1 MQDVFLAEDTVYIPF
16 EDQREEYI
24 QSDFG
29 LLFMGSE
36 TNTVGRPWSFD
47 QVRKKLNT
55 KQLKKK
61 VLPED
66 VPFKWGIIYECIM
79 FYQSA

>member
-36 TNTVGRPWSFD
+36 TIIVERPWSFD
-47 QVRKKLNT
+47 QVRKSQT
-55 KQLKKK
+55 
-61 VLPED
+61 EH
-66 VPFKWGIIYECIM
+66 
-79 FYQSA
+79 

>member
-47 QVRKKLNT
+47 QVRKSQT
-55 KQLKKK
+55 
-61 VLPED
+61 EH
-66 VPFKWGIIYECIM
+66 
-79 FYQSA
+79 